1 MKAIVAANSRQL
13 NHTNETL
20 VQLNRIVEYF
30 GLNESA
36 VSKVVDKQDAN
47 VSVCLYSF
55 RLLSF
60 IGFRHFSRSLVA
72 LQVKME
78 LEP

>member
-36 VSKVVDKQDAN
+36 VSKLVDKQDAN
-47 VSVCLYSF
+47 VS
-55 RLLSF
+55 LSLF
-60 IGFRHFSRSLVA
+60 LPLIIVYWF
-72 LQVKME
+72 
-78 LEP
+78 